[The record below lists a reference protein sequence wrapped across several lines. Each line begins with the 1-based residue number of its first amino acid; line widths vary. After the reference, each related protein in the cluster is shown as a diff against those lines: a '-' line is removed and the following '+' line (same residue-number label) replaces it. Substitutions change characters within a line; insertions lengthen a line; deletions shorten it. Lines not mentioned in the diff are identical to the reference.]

1 MKGIILAG
9 GSGSR
14 LYPLTVSVSKHL
26 LAVYD
31 KPLIYYPLS
40 VLMLAKISDI
50 LIVCN
55 KEHLSQYE
63 TLFLNQ
69 KSLGLNINFA
79 IQPEPK
85 GICDALLMG
94 KHFIGDDDFTLILGD
109 NIFYGSGM
117 THILEKA
124 VNNNF
129 KGATVF
135 TYYVN
140 DQSQFGAPQYDD
152 FGNIKRIIEKPK
164 KKKPGPVVTG
174 LYTFKNEAIEFCKT
188 IKPSARGECE
198 VTSLLNIFAMK
209 GTLTEQELGRGFT
222 WFDGGSFEN
231 LFEASN
237 FVKSVQNRHGHK
249 VACLEEISLKN
260 GWLEQIFSKSNSL
273 HYIDNEYVNY
283 LKELR

>member
-140 DQSQFGAPQYDD
+140 DQSQFGTPQYDD
-152 FGNIKRIIEKPK
+152 FGNIKRIIEIPLK
-164 KKKPGPVVTG
+164 K
-174 LYTFKNEAIEFCKT
+174 
-188 IKPSARGECE
+188 
-198 VTSLLNIFAMK
+198 
-209 GTLTEQELGRGFT
+209 
-222 WFDGGSFEN
+222 
-231 LFEASN
+231 
-237 FVKSVQNRHGHK
+237 
-249 VACLEEISLKN
+249 
-260 GWLEQIFSKSNSL
+260 
-273 HYIDNEYVNY
+273 
-283 LKELR
+283 